1 MKIVMKWKDVPI
13 LLAVLTL
20 TGSCLFAADSKESLF
35 LEGNKYFQSG
45 MYEEALGAYQKI
57 LDAGYESGPLYYNM
71 GNCCYK
77 LSRIG
82 QSILFF
88 ERAKK
93 SISSDEDLTANL
105 TMANL
110 AVVDKIEP
118 QPEFFIFKI
127 VRAAVHLIPKPVLV
141 ILLIASYLLAVG
153 LFILWMLARKSF
165 ARLLGLRGA
174 AVFGIFCAVFGI
186 LLIGQVRETATRREA
201 VILAAKVEVMSG
213 PGGQTGTEVFS
224 LHEGTK
230 VMLDRESGEWIEI
243 ILPDRKVGWV
253 KKDVLGVI

>member
-1 MKIVMKWKDVPI
+1 MKMIKNRKTVTVIMTA
-13 LLAVLTL
+13 LAMI
-20 TGSCLFAADSKESLF
+20 GSRLFAAETKEALF

-45 MYEEALGAYQKI
+45 QYEAALGAYQKI
-57 LDAGYESGPLYYNM
+57 LDSGFESGPLYYNM

-82 QSILFF
+82 QSILFY

-93 SISSDEDLTANL
+93 SISSDEDLKANL
-105 TMANL
+105 AMANL

-118 QPEFFIFKI
+118 QPEFFLFKI
-127 VRAAVHLIPKPVLV
+127 VRAAVRFIPKPVLV
-141 ILLIASYLLAVG
+141 VFLIASYLLAVG
-153 LFILWMLARKSF
+153 LLILWMLARKSSV
-165 ARLLGLRGA
+165 RLAGLRGA
-174 AVFGIFCAVFGI
+174 VVLGIFCGVFGI
-186 LLIGQVRETATRREA
+186 LLIGQVRENATRREA
-201 VILAAKVEVMSG
+201 VILAGKVDVMSG
-213 PGGQTGTEVFS
+213 PGGQAGTEVFS